1 MYLFTRGRT
10 FRFAPDAHSGIRAR
24 YSGIDAQRS
33 QEWNYYGSCYVEGCG
48 TATSATA
55 TADIF
60 FFFAFFSY
68 LHIIIIITNPPP
80 KLLQLDRLRRF
91 TPRFRHGRN
100 LTKIF
105 LFFLL
110 FFFLSNPTPMRHGPN
125 RRGTLRHFIQSQS
138 RRLESRAIF
147 RVAWVFFGRI

>member
-1 MYLFTRGRT
+1 MYLFTSGRT

-24 YSGIDAQRS
+24 YSRIDAQRS

-48 TATSATA
+48 TATSAA
-55 TADIF
+55 AELF
-60 FFFAFFSY
+60 FFFAFFAFFFSY
-68 LHIIIIITNPPP
+68 LHIIIIITKPPP
-80 KLLQLDRLRRF
+80 KILQLDRLRRF
-91 TPRFRHGRN
+91 TPRFRHWRN
-100 LTKIF
+100 STKI
-105 LFFLL
+105 LL
-110 FFFLSNPTPMRHGPN
+110 FLSFSNPPPMRHGPN